1 MNLILDDILNAA
13 TRQISSDYSK
23 LWELLVE
30 EKGTPVGDFT
40 NRILSWHENKSKKQL
55 LWEMF
60 HKAIEIENPVL
71 FMGSLR
77 SFVGNCLLDDSA
89 FRIEWRKNYVD
100 ENHDLVWESGGY
112 KTVLSSKEDPDS
124 SPIVLWDNDGK
135 QNVRLLMEAMDEAEL
150 REERRQKSYDDLEE
164 LFKK

>member
-1 MNLILDDILNAA
+1 VVIGC
-13 TRQISSDYSK
+13 IS
-23 LWELLVE
+23 
-30 EKGTPVGDFT
+30 
-40 NRILSWHENKSKKQL
+40 
-55 LWEMF
+55 
-60 HKAIEIENPVL
+60 
-71 FMGSLR
+71 
-77 SFVGNCLLDDSA
+77 DDSA